1 MQTQLYKGRHEVV
14 ERKMMDMTMSMV
26 TSEVPLLVFLMMRSA
41 ALVLVGERYDGAQDE
56 REKER

>member
-1 MQTQLYKGRHEVV
+1 
-14 ERKMMDMTMSMV
+14 MMDMTMSMV